1 MTSQVYKVGIGLGLS
16 SASLTKIDPQPMCK
30 GVQVTRRTY
39 PADSS
44 VVYEE
49 KLYAELLW
57 SSIGGGEAYYN
68 LLVLFG
74 VESSITS
81 PVTIRLRD
89 NLFHDVLY
97 QGIAVRPDQ
106 GKENDWSYFPKN
118 IKLLIKN
125 LEQLVE
131 A

>member
-1 MTSQVYKVGIGLGLS
+1 MLYKVGIGYGLS
-16 SASLTKIDPQPMCK
+16 DGMLTLIDPQPMCK

-57 SSIGGGEAYYN
+57 SSIGSNNDDYYN

-97 QGIAVRPDQ
+97 NGIAVRPDQ

-118 IKLLIKN
+118 IKMLIKN
-125 LEQLVE
+125 LEALVE
-131 A
+131 V